1 MRMDFIKKDYEKILL
16 GVVLLGLA
24 VAVALLPVKVSR
36 EQEDLLAKRKAVLD
50 VSVSALTNLDE
61 TRFDTAYK
69 SLDAPEPLNL
79 SRPHNL
85 FNPVPWQKKTD
96 GALIPLRT
104 GSEVGPEALSVVKI
118 HPLYTTV
125 AFDGVGASGS
135 NYLISVIRDADPDR
149 RKRGKKSSY
158 LDVGVKGDFLTL
170 EQVKGPP
177 DKLELTVV
185 LNDTGRKVS
194 VMAQRPYQRADGY
207 SADLKYDPEK
217 ISRLAQRVGDK
228 LALAGDEFTIV
239 AINLFATNQFEVVV
253 SARSTGKKTTVHYGS
268 DAQP

>member
-1 MRMDFIKKDYEKILL
+1 MRMDFIKKDYENIVL

-24 VAVALLPVKVSR
+24 VAVALLPVKISR
-36 EQEDLLAKRKAVLD
+36 EKEDLLAKRDAVLF
-50 VSVSALTNLDE
+50 VSVKPLTNLDE
-61 TRFDTAYK
+61 TRFNKAYQ
-69 SLDAPEPLNL
+69 SLDAPVPLNL

-96 GALIPLRT
+96 NSLIKLQT
-104 GSEVGPEALSVVKI
+104 GSEVGPEALVAVKI
-118 HPLYTTV
+118 HPLYTTI

-135 NYLISVIRDADPDR
+135 NYLISVIRDADPSP

-158 LDVGVKGDFLTL
+158 LDIGSKGDFLTL
-170 EQVKGPP
+170 EQVKGPS
-177 DKLELTVV
+177 DQLELTLV
-185 LNDTGRKVS
+185 LNDTGKKVS
-194 VMAQRPYQRADGY
+194 VAAQHPYQRADGY

-217 ISRLAQRVGDK
+217 IYRLAQRVGDK
-228 LALAGDEFTIV
+228 LTFAGDEFTIR
-239 AINLFATNQFEVVV
+239 AINLVATNQFEVVV